1 LVAIMLLGNLIAFF
15 PTVFN
20 LQAIQFLKK
29 TRQLSQIVE
38 IQQYKKAIVVVKVDD
53 RKGTGFNIDEQGLI
67 ITNAHVVGDA
77 KFAYISF
84 DEGGILRA
92 EVMVTDPSIDIAI
105 LRVRSEGDQSF
116 PTLELSPNQ
125 QWAAGTP
132 IYVIGNPLFFN
143 RIANEG
149 TVWGQTLLEG
159 WELPVMTI
167 QAPIYKGNS
176 GSPIIDQDG
185 RVIAI
190 VFATTKILY
199 KGDKI
204 KVGLAIPIHY
214 LSERYSRILPTDI

>member
-1 LVAIMLLGNLIAFF
+1 MRLPISKCSGGEIIIEDKPKAGKHRNLNEVDSEETILEEYEYTEEDFLFDDVDEDELIPSSTGRWIKRIVVCLVAIMLLGNLIAFF

-116 PTLELSPNQ
+116 PTLSLVQISNGQ
-125 QWAAGTP
+125 QGH
-132 IYVIGNPLFFN
+132 
-143 RIANEG
+143 RS
-149 TVWGQTLLEG
+149 
-159 WELPVMTI
+159 M
-167 QAPIYKGNS
+167 
-176 GSPIIDQDG
+176 
-185 RVIAI
+185 
-190 VFATTKILY
+190 
-199 KGDKI
+199 
-204 KVGLAIPIHY
+204 
-214 LSERYSRILPTDI
+214 